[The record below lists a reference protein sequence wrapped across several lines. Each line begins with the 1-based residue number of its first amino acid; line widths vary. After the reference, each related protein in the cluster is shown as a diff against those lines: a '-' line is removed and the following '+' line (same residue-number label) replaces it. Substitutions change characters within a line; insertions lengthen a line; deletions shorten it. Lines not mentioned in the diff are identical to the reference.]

1 MRQAAG
7 ARRDHDAL
15 GFGLRAA
22 PADPTATV
30 AQGVLAGTTD
40 NGVTAFFGVPFA
52 APPLGEL
59 RWAPP
64 RPPASWGSQPRS
76 AKTFGAACTQ
86 TLRSSWLGTV
96 DDRVHESRGA
106 RRFRGLP
113 VPERVDAC
121 HAHRCFTLR
130 RQRCRFSFGYTAAA
144 STRGPVPWRST
155 TAPTSRRKGLVVV
168 NVNYRVGSLGFMA
181 HPDLTKEQ
189 GGASG
194 NYGIQDQIA
203 ALQWVRDNIKA
214 FGGDATKVTIAGQS
228 AGAMSV
234 QALLVS
240 PLAKGLFRGAIIQ
253 SPAAP
258 GTNGNYTPLATAEQ
272 SSVAALASV
281 RRRRQSPR
289 RARCRRRRR
298 TAPVDAAGWWPTAG
312 SFLLRRHTSS
322 RATCR

>member
-1 MRQAAG
+1 MRTTAG
-7 ARRDHDAL
+7 LVTITITIAL

-30 AQGVLAGTTD
+30 VQGMLAGTSD

-52 APPLGEL
+52 TPPVGEL

-64 RPPASWGSQPRS
+64 RPLASWGSEPRS

-86 TLRSSWLGTV
+86 TLRSSGSGQWTTEYMSPEAPGVSEDCLFLNVWTPVTLTGATRPAGT
-96 DDRVHESRGA
+96 
-106 RRFRGLP
+106 LP
-113 VPERVDAC
+113 VLFWIYGGGFNEGSGAV
-121 HAHRCFTLR
+121 
-130 RQRCRFSFGYTAAA
+130 
-144 STRGPVPWRST
+144 PVYNG
-155 TAPTSRRKGLVVV
+155 ANLAKKGLVVV

-203 ALQWVRDNIKA
+203 ALQWVRDNIKT

-240 PLAKGLFRGAIIQ
+240 PLAERLFRSAIIQ
-253 SPAAP
+253 SPAP
-258 GTNGNYTPLATAEQ
+258 RTNGNYTPLATAEQ
-272 SSVAALASV
+272 SSVAALASAGIT
-281 RRRRQSPR
+281 SIAAA
-289 RARCRRRRR
+289 RAL
-298 TAPVDAAGWWPTAG
+298 PAAQANRAGGRGGLSRTAG
-312 SFLLRRHTSS
+312 SFLLLSRACL
-322 RATCR
+322 RATCP